1 MGKKRI
7 LSGMRPTGRLHLGH
21 LVGALTNWVKLQD
34 EYQCFYMIA
43 DLHALTDR
51 SDTSKIKED
60 VREIV
65 IDWLSSGISPEKSV
79 IFRQSEVEE
88 HSELF
93 LLLSMVTPVSWLERC
108 PTYKER
114 IEEMKLG
121 SNVSYGLLGY
131 PVLQA
136 ADILVYKAEAVPVG
150 DDQVPHLEMT
160 REIARRFNFLFAKV
174 LPEPQP
180 ILTKIPRLLGTDNR
194 KMSKSYGNYIAL
206 SDPPEIIR
214 KKVQSMITDPA
225 RARRQDRGHPEVC
238 NVYSYHKVFNKSEVS
253 KIGQECQKAVIGC
266 TECKDNLSSRI
277 AESLKDFQARRQEL
291 EKKPELVATIL
302 AEGREKARKIAGQT
316 LKEIKEAMKI

>member
-34 EYQCFYMIA
+34 DYQCFYMIA

-51 SDTSKIKED
+51 TDTSKIKDD
-60 VREIV
+60 VKEIV
-65 IDWLSSGISPEKSV
+65 IDWLSSGISEQKCV
-79 IFRQSEVEE
+79 IFRQSEVKE
-88 HSELF
+88 HSELH

-114 IEEMKLG
+114 IAEMKLG
-121 SNVSYGLLGY
+121 GKVSYGLLGY

-150 DDQVPHLEMT
+150 EDQVPHLEMT
-160 REIARRFNFLFAKV
+160 REIARRFNHLFGKV
-174 LPEPQP
+174 FPEPQP
-180 ILTKIPRLLGTDNR
+180 ILTKIPKLLGLDNR
-194 KMSKSYGNYIAL
+194 KMSKSYNNYIAL
-206 SDPPEIIR
+206 ADPSEVIR

-225 RARRQDRGHPEVC
+225 RAKREDLGHPDIC
-238 NVYSYHKVFNKSEVS
+238 NVYSYHKVFNKPEVS
-253 KIGQECQKAVIGC
+253 KIGEECRKAGIGC

-277 AESLKDFQARRQEL
+277 IESLKDLRLKRKEL
-291 EKKPELVATIL
+291 EKKPQVIEKIL
-302 AEGREKARKIAGQT
+302 AEGRQRAGETAGQT
-316 LKEIKEAMKI
+316 LREVKSAMKI